1 MEGKGRL
8 HVKEDTKRIRR
19 KKGAY
24 MYVKEEG
31 ACTVYKKEGGRWEHM
46 CERRG
51 SLYSI
56 V

>member
-1 MEGKGRL
+1 M
-8 HVKEDTKRIRR
+8 
-19 KKGAY
+19 GAY
-24 MYVKEEG
+24 VLKKREP
-31 ACTVYKKEGGRWEHM
+31 VLYKKEGGRWEHM